1 MTHVIAV
8 ANQKGGVGKTTTAVN
23 LAACLAAAKRKTL
36 LVDMDPQGNASS
48 SLGVDRAAL
57 ERTIYDVL
65 IDSVEPHEILVN
77 TSFENLSLLPAST
90 HLVGAELELIDL
102 PDRASRLA
110 LALDPLLPDFEY
122 VIVDAPPSLGL
133 LTLNVL
139 VFARQVLVPVQSE
152 YFALEGLSSLSQT
165 IERVRSTY
173 NPNLEILGLV
183 ITMYDS
189 RTNLAQQVQEEVRR
203 VFGEKVFK
211 SIIHRSI
218 KLSEATS
225 FGKPI
230 IFYDFRSRGAEN
242 YIQLCQEVVNVCE
255 KARVGARP

>member
-1 MTHVIAV
+1 
-8 ANQKGGVGKTTTAVN
+8 
-23 LAACLAAAKRKTL
+23 
-36 LVDMDPQGNASS
+36 
-48 SLGVDRAAL
+48 
-57 ERTIYDVL
+57 
-65 IDSVEPHEILVN
+65 
-77 TSFENLSLLPAST
+77 
-90 HLVGAELELIDL
+90 
-102 PDRASRLA
+102 
-110 LALDPLLPDFEY
+110 
-122 VIVDAPPSLGL
+122 
-133 LTLNVL
+133 
-139 VFARQVLVPVQSE
+139 
-152 YFALEGLSSLSQT
+152 
-165 IERVRSTY
+165 
-173 NPNLEILGLV
+173 
-183 ITMYDS
+183 MYDS